1 MICAPTARAAPRAVI
16 KQLERCTLSQ
26 KKRRVVKEASSGT
39 SFAQQGGAPHVT
51 STHANAS
58 ARPGGIFFLIS
69 SIHADASAP
78 RHRAEACSWMQKRP
92 ARGKSYSKEK
102 KCSAKLAQ
110 VELYGM

>member
-26 KKRRVVKEASSGT
+26 KEKGRERGIEWDFL
-39 SFAQQGGAPHVT
+39 FAQQGGAPHVT
-51 STHANAS
+51 PTHANAS

-92 ARGKSYSKEK
+92 ARGKSYSNEK